1 MSIEQVEKMA
11 RRPRSCKRKV
21 SWMDYNDNSR
31 SPTFDGWGLTARKPR
46 NANIQLTKTALTGT
60 PFPFVFSNR
69 ILILLPHP
77 AAGHTFLILANAC
90 NNLLEIYNPLTPVEN
105 AENI

>member
-31 SPTFDGWGLTARKPR
+31 TRTFAGWGLTARKPR
-46 NANIQLTKTALTGT
+46 NENIQLTKTAFTGT
-60 PFPFVFSNR
+60 PLLFVFSNR
-69 ILILLPHP
+69 ILILLPHRV
-77 AAGHTFLILANAC
+77 AGHTFLILANAC
-90 NNLLEIYNPLTPVEN
+90 SNLLEIYNPLTPVEK